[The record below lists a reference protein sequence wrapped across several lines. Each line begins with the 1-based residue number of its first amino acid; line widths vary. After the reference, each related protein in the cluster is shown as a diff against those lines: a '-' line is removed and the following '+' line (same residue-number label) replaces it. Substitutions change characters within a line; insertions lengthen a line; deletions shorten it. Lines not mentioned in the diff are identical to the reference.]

1 MTGISAQNLLPDLL
15 QFADGR
21 RVATPEDWPARR
33 AELLEAILDIE
44 YGHLPPAPERM
55 AVSLLHPNAFKPVP
69 GAGLAQYRLT
79 TRPGGISFTVAL
91 VTPPGT
97 GPFPL
102 IIDGDACWRFL
113 TDDILALAVRRG
125 YAVAY
130 FNRTELA
137 PDAYH
142 SRRDEG
148 LYAAYPDGDFGA
160 LAAWAWGFH
169 RVVDFALGLENI
181 DGSRITA
188 TGHSRGGKTALL
200 AGATDERIALTA
212 PNNSGCGGAGCYRY
226 PDEGGERL
234 EDSIRMIPYWY
245 SPRLRAYVGHETE
258 LPFDQHGVKALV
270 APRALLSTEA
280 LGDYWASPR
289 GTRLTHAAAKDVYR
303 LLGAEDR
310 IGIVFR
316 EGGHD
321 HGLPD
326 WEVLLD
332 FADRQFYGKPAV
344 RDFDADPWKD
354 KQ

>member
-1 MTGISAQNLLPDLL
+1 MADLATQHLLPDLL
-15 QFADGR
+15 LFADGR
-21 RVATPEDWPARR
+21 RVETPDQWPTRR
-33 AELLEAILDIE
+33 AELLEAILDFE
-44 YGHLPPAPERM
+44 YGHLPPAPEGM
-55 AVSLLHPNAFKPVP
+55 TVSLLHPTGFYPVP
-69 GAGLAQYRLT
+69 GAGLAQYRLSF
-79 TRPGGISFTVAL
+79 PDGLGFTVAL

-148 LYAAYPDGDFGA
+148 LYAAYPEGDFGA
-160 LAAWAWGFH
+160 LSAWAWGFH

-181 DGSRITA
+181 DGDRIAA

-200 AGATDERIALTA
+200 AGATDGRIALTA

-234 EDSIRMIPYWY
+234 EDLIRMIPYWF
-245 SPRLRAYVGHETE
+245 SPRLREYAGRVDE

-270 APRALLSTEA
+270 APRAFLSTEA
-280 LGDYWASPR
+280 LGDLWASPR
-289 GTRLTHAAAKDVYR
+289 GTRLTHEAAKDVYR
-303 LLGAEDR
+303 LLNAESR

-321 HGLPD
+321 HGLRD

-332 FADRQFYGKPAV
+332 FADWQFYGKPAV
-344 RDFDADPWKD
+344 RDFDADPWRNEK
-354 KQ
+354 

>member
-1 MTGISAQNLLPDLL
+1 MLPDLL
-15 QFADGR
+15 RFADGR
-21 RVATPEDWPARR
+21 RVDTPAAWPARR
-33 AELLEAILDIE
+33 TELLETILDIE
-44 YGHLPPAPERM
+44 YGHLPPAPEGM
-55 AVSLLHPNAFKPVP
+55 SAGLLHPTGFDHIP
-69 GAGLAQYRLT
+69 GAWLSHYRLT
-79 TRPGGISFTVAL
+79 LQPGEISFTVSL
-91 VTPPGT
+91 LIPPGK

-102 IIDGDACWRFL
+102 IIDGDGCWRYL
-113 TDDILALAVRRG
+113 TNEILALAARRG
-125 YAVAY
+125 YAVAW

-142 SRRDEG
+142 DRREEG

-160 LAAWAWGFH
+160 LAAWAWGYH
-169 RVVDFALGLENI
+169 RVVDFALGQENI
-181 DGSRITA
+181 DGSRIAA

-200 AGATDERIALTA
+200 AGATDQRIALTA

-245 SPRLRAYVGHETE
+245 SPRLRDYVGREAE

-280 LGDYWASPR
+280 LGDIWASPR
-289 GTRLTHAAAKDVYR
+289 GTRLTYQAAKEVYR

-310 IGIVFR
+310 IGIFFR
-316 EGGHD
+316 EGGHA

-332 FADRQFYGKPAV
+332 FADLQFYGKPAA
-344 RDFDADPWKD
+344 RDFDADPWRER
-354 KQ
+354 